1 MWKTNGSQDHFI
13 LLVLQNISRN
23 RSHLPRLTSGCER
36 PKAIYKL
43 VQNPVVHQSSAVLH
57 PVIDLRIIEM
67 AKQQK
72 MVVVAQRITSASLLV
87 DNVDEWVTVG
97 HGLIVYVSFYAG
109 CEVSHLP
116 GIAKRILGAPL
127 AVSAASVED
136 WDGRAGTAGGAAMS
150 VVAAGIAGGD
160 GNPSHV
166 LVVPQACL
174 VSKLKGTATK
184 PKLQYHG
191 AKRPA
196 EAEALYDAFVA
207 ALRGEAAAI
216 AAKAGGGEDTVV
228 IKCGTFGNRQALK
241 LECPGPFSHTLQF

>member
-1 MWKTNGSQDHFI
+1 
-13 LLVLQNISRN
+13 
-23 RSHLPRLTSGCER
+23 
-36 PKAIYKL
+36 
-43 VQNPVVHQSSAVLH
+43 
-57 PVIDLRIIEM
+57 M

-87 DNVDEWVTVG
+87 DNIDEWVTVG
-97 HGLIVYVSFYAG
+97 HGLIVYVSFYAA